1 MNSRPAEVPHGHC
14 RGRISSPHGPGASAS
29 RHLTDPARPLT
40 RAERRRLT
48 RCDAVSARLAEL
60 HAIRDLLSDATE
72 VLGHGWVQNA
82 WFAVATPRGARL
94 LTAHEVRQVYEYQVT
109 GACLAGSIV
118 LAAGGPNQARTQPVQ
133 RTLDLAWHA
142 LRDDPVPP
150 AVLCPS
156 PPVRTMRLL
165 DLTRWNDAPGRTR
178 AEALNLLRTA
188 GHLADLHE
196 DTCRRNR
203 AETLVV

>member
-1 MNSRPAEVPHGHC
+1 MAA
-14 RGRISSPHGPGASAS
+14 SP
-29 RHLTDPARPLT
+29 HLTDPPCRST

-60 HAIRDLLSDATE
+60 RAIQVLLAEATE
-72 VLGHGWVQNA
+72 VLDHGWVQNA
-82 WFAVATPRGARL
+82 WFAVATPRGERL
-94 LTAHEVRQVYEYQVT
+94 LTAHEVRHVYQYPVT

-118 LAAGGPNQARTQPVQ
+118 LAAGGPDHARTRLVQ
-133 RTLDLAWHA
+133 GTLDLTWHT
-142 LRDDPVPP
+142 LRDDPEPP

-178 AEALNLLRTA
+178 TEALNLLRTA
-188 GHLADLHE
+188 RHLADLHE
-196 DTCRRNR
+196 DAYRRDR
-203 AETLVV
+203 AEQLVV